1 MKYIFVTGG
10 VVSGLGKGICAA
22 SLGRL
27 LKQCGLKVKNQKFDP
42 YLNVDP
48 GTMSPYQHG
57 EVFVTDDGAETDLDL
72 GHYERFVDEALDEK
86 SSVSSGKIFWSVLN
100 RERQGG
106 YLGGTVQIIPHV
118 TDEIK
123 RRIYDMDDGETDV
136 AISEIGGTVG
146 DIESQPFLEAIRQ
159 VAAERG
165 RENVLFIHVPLIVT
179 IPGSGELK
187 SKPTQHSV
195 KELLSEGI
203 QPDVLVVRTDEPI
216 TDDIRRKIALFCNVE
231 PDCVIQNAT
240 ASTLYEVPL
249 LLEHEGLC
257 RVVCRKLHLDC
268 GEPDMTEWRALV
280 DKIHGVHRHVR
291 IALVGK
297 YVGLH
302 DAYLSV
308 VESLFHAGTACD
320 ASVEIQWVDSEMLTS
335 DNIAQKLC
343 GCSGILVPG
352 GFGDRGIE
360 GMILA
365 AQYARERGIPYLG
378 ICLGMQIAVIEF
390 ARHVLGWDDATS
402 AEFSSTTAHPV
413 IALMPEQVGVTAK
426 GGTMRLGKYPC
437 VLEEGSL
444 SRALYDAPEIWERH
458 RHRYEFNNDFRDD
471 FTDAGMR
478 LAGLSPDGTLVEI
491 VESKSHPWFVGA
503 QFHPE
508 FKSRPNKPHPLFR
521 GFVAASLD
529 RAAFLFLQYRWKN
542 GKSYD
547 MMLLPYYW
555 IRQENFNM
563 NHQTIIVLDFG
574 GQYNQLIARRVRE
587 CGVYC
592 EVKPYTTP
600 LADLLA
606 MKPIGFIFTGG
617 PNSVYLEDAPHVDP
631 ALFDAGVPVLGICYG
646 CQLIAHHLGGKV
658 VAANDATAREY
669 GKTETFFDT
678 NCKLFKG
685 LPEKS
690 VTWMS
695 HGDYMEKVPEGFSL
709 VAHSDACPNV
719 AICDE
724 TRGFYGV
731 QYHPEVNH
739 TEFGTAMIRNFLY
752 EVCGATGDWTMGD
765 YKNTAIAAVRE
776 KVGSGRVLLALSGGV
791 DSSVVAALL
800 AEAVGPQLTCVFV
813 DHGLMRLNE
822 GDEVEAAFKK
832 WDINFVRVNAEG
844 RFLSKLA
851 GISDP
856 ERKRKIIGEEFIRV
870 FEEESKKIGAVDFL
884 AQGTIYPDV
893 IESGLGNAAVIK
905 SHHNVGGLPDYVD
918 FKEIIEPL
926 RLLFKDEVRQLGREL
941 GLPEYLVSRQPFPG
955 PGLAIRIMGEI
966 TKEKADT
973 LRLADAIYREE
984 LEKAGE
990 NKKMNQ
996 YFAVL
1001 TNTRTVGVMGDGRS
1015 YDHVLA
1021 LRAVTTEDFMTA
1033 DWARIP
1039 YELLD
1044 KISGRIVNEV
1054 NGINRI
1060 VYDIT
1065 SKPPATVEWE

>member
-320 ASVEIQWVDSEMLTS
+320 ASVEIQWVDSETLTS

-360 GMILA
+360 GMIQA
-365 AQYARERGIPYLG
+365 AQYARENNIPYFG
-378 ICLGMQIAVIEF
+378 ICLGMQIMVMEF
-390 ARHVLGWDDATS
+390 ARHVLGYEDANS
-402 AEFSSTTAHPV
+402 IELAPETTHPV
-413 IALMPEQVGVTAK
+413 IALMPDQEDVEDL
-426 GGTMRLGKYPC
+426 GGTLRLGSYPC
-437 VLEEGSL
+437 VLAEGSRSYEL
-444 SRALYDAPEIWERH
+444 FGKKEIQERH
-458 RHRYEFNNDFRDD
+458 RHRYEVNNAFRKELDEK
-471 FTDAGMR
+471 GMSIV
-478 LAGLSPDGTLVEI
+478 GTSPDAHI
-491 VESKSHPWFVGA
+491 VEMIEIAGHPFFVGT
-503 QFHPE
+503 QGHPE
-508 FKSRPNKPHPLFR
+508 FKSRPNHAHPLFR
-521 GFVAASLD
+521 GFVQAAVD
-529 RAAFLFLQYRWKN
+529 KKTAEEA
-542 GKSYD
+542 
-547 MMLLPYYW
+547 
-555 IRQENFNM
+555 
-563 NHQTIIVLDFG
+563 
-574 GQYNQLIARRVRE
+574 
-587 CGVYC
+587 
-592 EVKPYTTP
+592 
-600 LADLLA
+600 A
-606 MKPIGFIFTGG
+606 MKG
-617 PNSVYLEDAPHVDP
+617 
-631 ALFDAGVPVLGICYG
+631 
-646 CQLIAHHLGGKV
+646 
-658 VAANDATAREY
+658 
-669 GKTETFFDT
+669 
-678 NCKLFKG
+678 
-685 LPEKS
+685 
-690 VTWMS
+690 
-695 HGDYMEKVPEGFSL
+695 
-709 VAHSDACPNV
+709 
-719 AICDE
+719 
-724 TRGFYGV
+724 
-731 QYHPEVNH
+731 
-739 TEFGTAMIRNFLY
+739 
-752 EVCGATGDWTMGD
+752 
-765 YKNTAIAAVRE
+765 
-776 KVGSGRVLLALSGGV
+776 
-791 DSSVVAALL
+791 
-800 AEAVGPQLTCVFV
+800 
-813 DHGLMRLNE
+813 
-822 GDEVEAAFKK
+822 
-832 WDINFVRVNAEG
+832 
-844 RFLSKLA
+844 
-851 GISDP
+851 
-856 ERKRKIIGEEFIRV
+856 
-870 FEEESKKIGAVDFL
+870 
-884 AQGTIYPDV
+884 
-893 IESGLGNAAVIK
+893 
-905 SHHNVGGLPDYVD
+905 
-918 FKEIIEPL
+918 
-926 RLLFKDEVRQLGREL
+926 
-941 GLPEYLVSRQPFPG
+941 
-955 PGLAIRIMGEI
+955 
-966 TKEKADT
+966 
-973 LRLADAIYREE
+973 
-984 LEKAGE
+984 
-990 NKKMNQ
+990 
-996 YFAVL
+996 
-1001 TNTRTVGVMGDGRS
+1001 
-1015 YDHVLA
+1015 
-1021 LRAVTTEDFMTA
+1021 
-1033 DWARIP
+1033 
-1039 YELLD
+1039 
-1044 KISGRIVNEV
+1044 
-1054 NGINRI
+1054 
-1060 VYDIT
+1060 
-1065 SKPPATVEWE
+1065 